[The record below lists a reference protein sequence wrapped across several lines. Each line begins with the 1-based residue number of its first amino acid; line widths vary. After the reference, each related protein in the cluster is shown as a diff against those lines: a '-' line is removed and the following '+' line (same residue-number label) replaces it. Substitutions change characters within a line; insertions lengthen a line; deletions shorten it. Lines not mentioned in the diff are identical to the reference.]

1 MVINLF
7 QYFLLIKIEKVIFVW
22 LEVTTSAEDAG
33 DNNKFKVTFDA
44 MIVPLPEVVVS
55 TVKQL

>member
-7 QYFLLIKIEKVIFVW
+7 EYFLLIKIEKVIFVW

-55 TVKQL
+55 TTKQL

>member
-7 QYFLLIKIEKVIFVW
+7 EYFLLIKIEKVIFVW

-55 TVKQL
+55 TAKQL

>member
-7 QYFLLIKIEKVIFVW
+7 EYFLLIKIEKVIFVW